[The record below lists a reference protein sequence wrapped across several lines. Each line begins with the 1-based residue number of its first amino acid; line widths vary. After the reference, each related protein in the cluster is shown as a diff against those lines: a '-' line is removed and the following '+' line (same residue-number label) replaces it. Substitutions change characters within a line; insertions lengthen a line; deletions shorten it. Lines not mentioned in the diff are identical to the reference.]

1 MWLWNKN
8 KIDNEI
14 KLTEEIVEIK
24 NKISE
29 LNSLIYR
36 LTELRSKSFKIKF
49 CYSNEYENIEIRND
63 IFCKA
68 LKEEIEYK
76 RNILKEKM
84 YHLKEV
90 FGDIED
96 ESME

>member
-1 MWLWNKN
+1 MWFWNKN

-36 LTELRSKSFKIKF
+36 LTELRSESFKIKF

-90 FGDIED
+90 FGDV
-96 ESME
+96 